1 MTGATSPRARPS
13 REDRARSGGAP
24 GPAARLIDGLEPRS
38 AHDVVARLQRRLR
51 EGPVPGLVSMYLFG
65 SHARDAAH
73 RESDVDVDVAVL
85 LDRGIYAD
93 PVARFDVRVRLAT
106 ELGAALGRETDVVV
120 LNDAPPLLA
129 RRIVDHGRRLLC
141 DDEGSD
147 RAFVLQVNIHA
158 ADLLPWYRRYARIKL
173 DAIR

>member
-1 MTGATSPRARPS
+1 
-13 REDRARSGGAP
+13 
-24 GPAARLIDGLEPRS
+24 
-38 AHDVVARLQRRLR
+38 
-51 EGPVPGLVSMYLFG
+51 MYLFG

-85 LDRGIYAD
+85 LDRGIYAG